1 MKKLILLLLLLLLC
15 SSFLMADGL
24 TVDIS
29 AGIYYNAHDFETEGA
44 FQFLESLFYLR
55 AGGLLGAGYR
65 VNKFLSAGGELGF
78 LYMTYDFGD
87 GENALIDVPMH
98 LYADMSLGNI
108 LAFRPYGGAVMLHS
122 TAESAVYHFNPELG
136 ACLSLG
142 GFYFEAAYVF
152 ADESYTRYGIG
163 FTGYLID

>member
-1 MKKLILLLLLLLLC
+1 MKKLMILTMLLMLI
-15 SSFLMADGL
+15 SGFAMADGL

-29 AGIYYNAHDFETEGA
+29 AGIYYNAYNLRDEDS
-44 FQFLESLFYLR
+44 FQFPGSFSYFR

-78 LYMTYDFGD
+78 LYLTYDYGD
-87 GENALIDVPMH
+87 GETALIDLPMH
-98 LYADMSLGNI
+98 VYADISLGKI

-122 TAESAVYHFNPELG
+122 TAESAVYRINPELG
-136 ACLSLG
+136 ARLSLG
-142 GFYFEAAYVF
+142 GFYIDTAYVF
-152 ADESYTRYGIG
+152 AEESYTRYGIG

>member
-1 MKKLILLLLLLLLC
+1 MKKVIILTVLFILI
-15 SSFLMADGL
+15 SGFAMADGL

-29 AGIYYNAHDFETEGA
+29 AGLYYNAHDFETEGA
-44 FQFLESLFYLR
+44 FQVFESLFYLR

-78 LYMTYDFGD
+78 LYMTYDFGG
-87 GENALIDVPMH
+87 GETALIDIPMH
-98 LYADMSLGNI
+98 IYADMSLGNI

-122 TAESAVYHFNPELG
+122 TAESAVYQLNPELG
-136 ACLSLG
+136 ARLSLG
-142 GFYFEAAYVF
+142 GFYFDAAYVF
-152 ADESYTRYGIG
+152 AEESYTRYGIG